1 LTRKR
6 TNPEGDA
13 AAEIV
18 RVSPEPGALSP
29 AQHVALGALMTGQTI
44 TDAAQAAGVNRETV
58 SRWLNHDAA
67 FQAELGRQ
75 RAALHAAVDD
85 RLRNLTSQALDT
97 LENLLTVG
105 SHDTKF
111 KVALAVLHLAEGT
124 RRRIGPTSEGAAR
137 AEAQLQDMLD
147 NLGG

>member
-6 TNPEGDA
+6 TKTEGDA

-18 RVSPEPGALSP
+18 RVSPEPGGLSP
-29 AQHVALGALMTGQTI
+29 AQHVAIGALMVGKTA
-44 TDAAQAAGVNRETV
+44 TDAAAACGVNRETV

-85 RLRNLTSQALDT
+85 RLRNLTAQALDT
-97 LENLLTVG
+97 LEDLMTVG
-105 SHDTKF
+105 SHDIRF
-111 KVALAVLHLAEGT
+111 RVALAVLSMADGT

-147 NLGG
+147 NLGV

>member
-6 TNPEGDA
+6 TKTEGDA
-13 AAEIV
+13 AGEIV
-18 RVSPEPGALSP
+18 LVAPEPGGLSQ
-29 AQHVALGALMTGQTI
+29 AQHVAIGSLMTGQTI
-44 TDAAQAAGVNRETV
+44 TDAAQAASVTRETV
-58 SRWLNHDAA
+58 SRWLNHDPA

-75 RAALHAAVDD
+75 RAALHTAVDD
-85 RLRNLTSQALDT
+85 RLRNLTGQALDT
-97 LENLLTVG
+97 LESLMNGG
-105 SHDTKF
+105 SHDIKF
-111 KVALAVLHLAEGT
+111 KVALAVLSMADGT

>member
-6 TNPEGDA
+6 TKTEGDA

-18 RVSPEPGALSP
+18 LVSPEPGELSP
-29 AQHVALGALMTGQTI
+29 AQHVAIGVLMTGQTA
-44 TDAAQAAGVNRETV
+44 TAAAKASGVNRETV

-85 RLRNLTSQALDT
+85 RLRNLTGQALDT
-97 LENLLTVG
+97 LERLLQSSPAEV
-105 SHDTKF
+105 KL
-111 KVALAVLHLAEGT
+111 KAALAVLGLADGT
-124 RRRIGPTSEGAAR
+124 RRRIGPTSEDAAN
-137 AEAQLQDMLD
+137 AEMRLQELLSG
-147 NLGG
+147 LGN

>member
-6 TNPEGDA
+6 TKTEGDA

-18 RVSPEPGALSP
+18 LVSDPTGLSQ
-29 AQHVALGALMTGQTI
+29 AQHIAIGALMTGQTI
-44 TDAAQAAGVNRETV
+44 TDAAQAASVTRETV

-85 RLRNLTSQALDT
+85 RLRNLTAQALDT
-97 LENLLTVG
+97 LENLMAAG
-105 SHDTKF
+105 SHDIKF
-111 KVALAVLHLAEGT
+111 KVALAVLSMADGT

-147 NLGG
+147 NLGV

>member
-6 TNPEGDA
+6 TKPEGDA
-13 AAEIV
+13 AGEIV
-18 RVSPEPGALSP
+18 LVSPEPGGLSP
-29 AQHVALGALMTGQTI
+29 AQHVAIGALMTGQTI
-44 TDAAQAAGVNRETV
+44 TDAAQASNVNRETV
-58 SRWLNHDAA
+58 SRWLNHDAK

-85 RLRNLTSQALDT
+85 RLRNLTGQALDT
-97 LENLLTVG
+97 LESLMAVG
-105 SHDTKF
+105 SHDTRLKT
-111 KVALAVLHLAEGT
+111 ALAVLSMADGT